1 MNIMTEPTDDEKRAV
16 SDYERFV
23 EKAKISAAIVSPIAS
38 FDDAVAYVVEL
49 ISNRPLNRYAIDDE
63 PVKTEGL
70 NKVVAAPALSQS
82 ERDTLE
88 RACREHSIDCVTEG
102 LRSHMAG
109 VDVGLTYADIGLA
122 ETGTLVLNCPDEQL
136 RLATM
141 LCEYHVCILPRS
153 AIVADGYA
161 AEERLKEFMLDAPTY
176 TAFIT
181 GPSRTADIERV
192 LSIGV
197 HGPLELHILILED

>member
-1 MNIMTEPTDDEKRAV
+1 MTEHAEEQKQTL
-16 SDYERFV
+16 SDYQRFV
-23 EKAKISAAIVSPIAS
+23 EKAKISAATVSNISS
-38 FDDAVAYVVEL
+38 FSEAVDYVVEL
-49 ISNRPLNRYAIDDE
+49 IANRPLNRYTIGDE
-63 PVKTEGL
+63 PIRTGGL
-70 NKVVAAPALSQS
+70 KRIVAAPALSEAEFGLLES
-82 ERDTLE
+82 TCAERGIDCITRGL
-88 RACREHSIDCVTEG
+88 REHLI
-102 LRSHMAG
+102 G
-109 VDVGLTYADIGLA
+109 VDIGLSYADIGLA

-141 LCEYHVCILPRS
+141 LCEYHVCILKRS

-161 AEERLKEFMLDAPTY
+161 AEAQLKQFMLDSPTY

>member
-1 MNIMTEPTDDEKRAV
+1 MTELVEAAPKQP
-16 SDYERFV
+16 SDFNRFV
-23 EKAKISAAIVSPIAS
+23 EKAQVSAAIVSTISS
-38 FDDAVAYVVEL
+38 FSEAVDYVIEL
-49 ISNRPLNRYAIDDE
+49 AQNRPLNRYAISDK
-63 PVKTEGL
+63 PVETQGL
-70 NKVVAAPALSQS
+70 RRVVAAPALAES
-82 ERDTLE
+82 EYLVLAE
-88 RACREHSIDCVTEG
+88 KCKEHSFDCLNGG
-102 LRSHMAG
+102 LRDNLIG
-109 VDVGLTYADIGLA
+109 IDVGLSYADIGLA

-141 LCEYHVCILPRS
+141 ICEYHVCILPRS
-153 AIVADGYA
+153 RIVADGYA
-161 AEERLKEFMLDAPTY
+161 AEEQLRAFMLNSPTY

>member
-1 MNIMTEPTDDEKRAV
+1 MNEPAEVAENKAA
-16 SDYERFV
+16 DYERFV
-23 EKAKISAAIVSPIAS
+23 EKAEISAAIVSTISS
-38 FDDAVAYVVEL
+38 FAEAVDYAMEL
-49 ISNRPLNRYAIDDE
+49 IHNRPLNRYAISDE
-63 PVKTEGL
+63 PLDTAGL
-70 NKVVAAPALSQS
+70 RRVVAAPALLES
-82 ERDTLE
+82 EYALLADI
-88 RACREHSIDCVTEG
+88 CNEHSFDCISSG
-102 LRSHMAG
+102 LRDNLIG
-109 VDVGLTYADIGLA
+109 VDVGLTYGDIGLA
-122 ETGTLVLNCPDEQL
+122 ETGTLVLNCPDEEL

-153 AIVADGYA
+153 KIVADGYA
-161 AEERLKEFMLDAPTY
+161 AEEQLKKFMLDSPTY

>member
-1 MNIMTEPTDDEKRAV
+1 MTEHREAEKTV
-16 SDYERFV
+16 SSDYDRFV
-23 EKAKISAAIVSPIAS
+23 EKARISAAFVTPIKS
-38 FDDAVAYVVEL
+38 FDDAVAYVVDL
-49 ISNRPLNRYAIDDE
+49 MGQRPLNRYAINDE
-63 PVKTEGL
+63 PVDTEGVSR
-70 NKVVAAPALSQS
+70 VVAAPALSQG
-82 ERDTLE
+82 EYDMLH
-88 RACREHSIDCVTEG
+88 RACREHSIECISEG
-102 LRSHMAG
+102 LRGHMVG
-109 VDVGLTYADIGLA
+109 FDIGLTYADIGLA
-122 ETGTLVLNCPDEQL
+122 ETGTLVLNCADEQL

-153 AIVADGYA
+153 AIVSDGYA
-161 AEERLKEFMLDAPTY
+161 AEEQLKEYMLDSPTY

>member
-1 MNIMTEPTDDEKRAV
+1 MTEHAETAAEQP
-16 SDYERFV
+16 SDFEQFV
-23 EKAKISAAIVSPIAS
+23 EKAKVSAAIVSTISS
-38 FDDAVAYVVEL
+38 FAEAVDYAMEL
-49 ISNRPLNRYAIDDE
+49 VHNRPLTRYAISEE
-63 PVKTEGL
+63 PVDTSGMRR
-70 NKVVAAPALSQS
+70 VVAAPALSES
-82 ERDTLE
+82 EYALLAE
-88 RACREHSIDCVTEG
+88 KCEEHSFDCLNGG
-102 LRSHMAG
+102 LRENLIG
-109 VDVGLTYADIGLA
+109 IDVGLSYADIGLA

-141 LCEYHVCILPRS
+141 ICEYHVCILPRS
-153 AIVADGYA
+153 RIVADGFA
-161 AEERLKEFMLDAPTY
+161 AEEQLRAFMLNSPTY

>member
-1 MNIMTEPTDDEKRAV
+1 MA
-16 SDYERFV
+16 DYERFV
-23 EKAKISAAIVSPIAS
+23 EKAKISAAIVSTIAS

-49 ISNRPLNRYAIDDE
+49 IHNRPLNRYSIDDE
-63 PVKTEGL
+63 PVRTEGL
-70 NKVVAAPALSQS
+70 HKVVAAPALSQA
-82 ERDTLE
+82 EYDLLE
-88 RACREHSIDCVTEG
+88 KACRDHYIDCISGG
-102 LRSHMAG
+102 LRDHMIG

-141 LCEYHVCILPRS
+141 LCEYHVSILLRS

-161 AEERLKEFMLDAPTY
+161 AEEQLKEQMLDSPTY

>member
-1 MNIMTEPTDDEKRAV
+1 MTEQAGAEKHSQ

-23 EKAKISAAIVSPIAS
+23 EKAELSAATVSTITS
-38 FDDAVAYVVEL
+38 FNDGVDYVVEL
-49 ISNRPLNRYAIDDE
+49 IGKRPLNRYSIDDR
-63 PVKTEGL
+63 PVSTEGL
-70 NKVVAAPALSQS
+70 SRVVAAPALSDDEYQ
-82 ERDTLE
+82 ELE
-88 RACREHSIDCVTEG
+88 KACGEHGIDCITGGLREHLI
-102 LRSHMAG
+102 G
-109 VDVGLTYADIGLA
+109 VDVGFTYADIGLA

-153 AIVADGYA
+153 AIVADGFA
-161 AEERLKEFMLDAPTY
+161 AEEQLKAFMLNAPTY

>member
-1 MNIMTEPTDDEKRAV
+1 MIEHREAAPQQL
-16 SDYERFV
+16 SDFDTFV
-23 EKAKISAAIVSPIAS
+23 EKAQVSAAIVSTISS
-38 FDDAVAYVVEL
+38 FSEAVDYVVEL
-49 ISNRPLNRYAIDDE
+49 VHNRPLTRYAISDKAVDMD
-63 PVKTEGL
+63 GMRR
-70 NKVVAAPALSQS
+70 VVAAPALSES
-82 ERDTLE
+82 EYLLLAET
-88 RACREHSIDCVTEG
+88 CKEHSFDCLNGG
-102 LRSHMAG
+102 LRDNLIG
-109 VDVGLTYADIGLA
+109 VDVGLSYADIGLA

-141 LCEYHVCILPRS
+141 ICEYHVCILPRS
-153 AIVADGYA
+153 RIVADGYA
-161 AEERLKEFMLDAPTY
+161 AEEQLREFMLNSPTY

>member
-1 MNIMTEPTDDEKRAV
+1 MTELVEAAPQQP
-16 SDYERFV
+16 SDIERFV
-23 EKAKISAAIVSPIAS
+23 EKAQVSAAIVSTISS
-38 FDDAVAYVVEL
+38 FHEAVDYAIEL
-49 ISNRPLNRYAIDDE
+49 VHSRPLNRYAISDK
-63 PVKTEGL
+63 PVETSGL
-70 NKVVAAPALSQS
+70 RRVVAAPALSES
-82 ERDTLE
+82 EYLLL
-88 RACREHSIDCVTEG
+88 AQKCQEHSFDCLDGG
-102 LRSHMAG
+102 LRDNLIG
-109 VDVGLTYADIGLA
+109 IDVGLSYADIGLA

-141 LCEYHVCILPRS
+141 ICEYHVCILPRS
-153 AIVADGYA
+153 RIVADGYA
-161 AEERLKEFMLDAPTY
+161 AEEQLRTFMLNSPTY